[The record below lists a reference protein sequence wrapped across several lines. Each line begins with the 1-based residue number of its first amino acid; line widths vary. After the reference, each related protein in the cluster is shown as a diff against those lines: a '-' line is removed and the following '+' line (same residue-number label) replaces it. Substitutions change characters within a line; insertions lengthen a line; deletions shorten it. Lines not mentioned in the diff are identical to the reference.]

1 MRVLIVD
8 DEPLARQRLRHLLAE
23 IPGTEVV
30 GECGDGTDA
39 ARAIGDLAPDVVLL
53 DVQMREMGGFALVD
67 AVGAGRMPPVVFVT
81 AHDQFALRAFDVSA
95 VDYLLKPVQAPQLAR
110 ALQRA
115 AERRRATDPALR
127 GNLRALLET
136 VQTMLG
142 EPAAAPAAASP
153 ASETP
158 PVPPGIVAFSDVVVD
173 LRAHAVHR
181 HGVAVALSPRGYALL
196 ATLVTRPGE
205 VITRA
210 QLLREIWGYSSDV
223 MSRTVDMHIMEL
235 RRKLEVDPASPR
247 HFTPCGR
254 PGIASRRGSRA
265 RVVAR
270 ASGRGVPPTGSAAT
284 RPSRGDHPARSV
296 DGT

>member
-1 MRVLIVD
+1 MTALRVLIVD

-39 ARAIGDLAPDVVLL
+39 AKAIGDLAPDVVLL
-53 DVQMREMGGFALVD
+53 DVQMREMGGFALVETI
-67 AVGAGRMPPVVFVT
+67 GASRMPPVVFVT

-95 VDYLLKPVQAPQLAR
+95 VDYLLKPVQTPQLAR

-115 AERRRATDPALR
+115 AERRRATNPALH

-136 VQTMLG
+136 VRTMLG
-142 EPAAAPAAASP
+142 DTATVPPSATL
-153 ASETP
+153 ASESS
-158 PVPPGIVAFSDVVVD
+158 PVQPGIVTFSDVVVD
-173 LRAHAVHR
+173 LRAHTVHR
-181 HGVAVALSPRGYALL
+181 SGVAIALSPRGYALL
-196 ATLVTRPGE
+196 ATLVTRPDE

-235 RRKLEVDPASPR
+235 RRKLEADPANPR
-247 HFTPCGR
+247 HFCTVRKTGYR
-254 PGIASRRGSRA
+254 FTRG
-265 RVVAR
+265 
-270 ASGRGVPPTGSAAT
+270 
-284 RPSRGDHPARSV
+284 
-296 DGT
+296 